1 MYFEKIRAIAFGPLR
16 DKVLEL
22 APGFNVVFG
31 PNEAGKSTWHAA
43 IYAGLCGVR
52 RGKGREWTDD
62 KAFRDR
68 HRPWRGGHGFR
79 VGVQIALEDE
89 RARRV
94 ELIQD
99 LENRVAERV
108 SDMVLPGR
116 DYADEIDYEGAPDG
130 SKWLGL
136 TRENFLRTACIRQ
149 TETRRVAE
157 EQNAEGLQQALQEAA
172 TAGSQSTPTAAVG
185 LIEKYRT
192 DEIGSE
198 RAPTKP
204 FRMARDRMAEL
215 RDDIREAQ
223 EQRAEGEELQKRLEA
238 AQRGLDHTRWMLA
251 ERRALAIEEQLRRA
265 EAMDRHFP
273 DGRPGPSAAANELR
287 LRVREVIADF
297 EKRPDPA
304 RHSESRLHEID
315 SDIADSE
322 QARREGDALLTEAE
336 EVLARCRH
344 ELEAR
349 QDADQ
354 KLAGEVA
361 RGAAELEHIDQELD
375 RLDSRLEEAKR
386 GGSSERDALR
396 RAQEH
401 RAEIAQRVES
411 IRVRSEQTRAER
423 ARLQREKT
431 EAGAAAMG
439 LAAKLEADAERFESV
454 QRQID
459 EITQKLPD
467 PPDLSEETRQRKRP
481 RGLPAILAG
490 MMLLA
495 GAGLTVFASTPAG
508 PRLLLVGAA
517 ALALW
522 AFLVSR
528 RTERRPNESPND
540 EGIRHR
546 ELLKS
551 LHAERAEIAGRK
563 AQLDTQRDEFKVRL
577 GKLRQDLEEQEA
589 QERRLEDERRET
601 EAPQQAAQGDVSRRQ
616 IQMAS
621 LQEAIARHR
630 ADITS
635 LSGRQAESQEAQ
647 EQREASRQEAERKV
661 EACRQD
667 LKDSEQVTSDHR
679 ADIGAHKT
687 KREELLKSRSRA
699 LKDLER
705 RRAEDTDTA
714 SDAERQLRQVGQE
727 VLGEEAATPN
737 RTATDVVRSLR
748 DWQQRQEQAQANDQE
763 RFDAYTKYRE
773 FVGVQ
778 GIGALRDEAQ
788 RQRTQANE
796 LSAAAPEA
804 ERPGRGDL
812 EEANEADLQ
821 LKVDDIRGKVHRLEV
836 QLEER
841 QRLQK
846 PLADLE
852 DDLEAEEGHLHELTT
867 LDAALVKAVEHLKD
881 AEERVYRDL
890 APKLQTSVE
899 QHLSQVT
906 GGKYEGCKIDPDTL
920 AMEVQSPGTEPA
932 LANGL
937 SLGSQ
942 EQIYLLLRFALAE
955 HLTRLG
961 QRCPLILDDVL
972 AAADA
977 ARKRAILDTLLVLG
991 DETQVVLFT
1000 HEDDVLQ
1007 WARHSLVGDRHELIE
1022 LDPPQLAQPA

>member
-108 SDMVLPGR
+108 SDIVLPGR
-116 DYADEIDYEGAPDG
+116 DYANEIDYDGAPDG

-149 TETRRVAE
+149 TETLRVSE
-157 EQNAEGLQQALQEAA
+157 ERNAEGLQQALQEAA

-204 FRMARDRMAEL
+204 FRMARDRIAEL

-223 EQRAEGEELQKRLEA
+223 NQRAEGEELQKRLEA
-238 AQRGLDHTRWMLA
+238 AQRDLDDTRWMLA
-251 ERRALAIEEQLRRA
+251 ERRALDIEEQLRRA
-265 EAMDRHFP
+265 EAMARHFP
-273 DGRPGPSAAANELR
+273 DGRPGPTAAANELQ

-304 RHSESRLHEID
+304 RHSESRLREID
-315 SDIADSE
+315 RQIADAE
-322 QARREGDALLTEAE
+322 QALRKEDALLTEAE

-344 ELEAR
+344 ELEASR
-349 QDADQ
+349 DAHQ
-354 KLAGEVA
+354 KLEGEVA
-361 RGAAELEHIDQELD
+361 RGAAELEHIGEELGG
-375 RLDSRLEEAKR
+375 LDSCLKAANR
-386 GGSSERDALR
+386 GASNEREALR
-396 RAQEH
+396 NAQEH
-401 RAEIAQRVES
+401 LADIEQRIES
-411 IRVRSEQTRAER
+411 IGLGSEQTRAER
-423 ARLQREKT
+423 VRLQNEKT
-431 EAGAAAMG
+431 EARAAAMG
-439 LAAKLEADAERFESV
+439 LAAKLEADAGRLESV

-467 PPDLSEETRQRKRP
+467 PPDLSDETRQRRRP
-481 RGLPAILAG
+481 RGLPALLAG
-490 MMLLA
+490 MTLLA
-495 GAGLTVFASTPAG
+495 GAGVTVFGSTLAG
-508 PRLLLVGAA
+508 PALLLVGATG
-517 ALALW
+517 LALW
-522 AFLVSR
+522 AYFVSR
-528 RTERRPNESPND
+528 TTERRPNESPD
-540 EGIRHR
+540 DGGSRLR
-546 ELLKS
+546 DLLKS

-563 AQLDTQRDEFKVRL
+563 AQLETKRDGLEVRL
-577 GKLRQDLEEQEA
+577 GKLRQDLEEQGVE
-589 QERRLEDERRET
+589 ERRLEDDRRET
-601 EAPQQAAQGDVSRRQ
+601 EAQQRDAQTDVSRRQ
-616 IQMAS
+616 IQIES
-621 LQEAIARHR
+621 LQEKIAKYR

-635 LSGRQAESQEAQ
+635 LSGRRAGSQKAQ
-647 EQREASRQEAERKV
+647 EQRQASLQEAEQEV

-667 LKDSEQVTSDHR
+667 RKDSEQVTSNHR
-679 ADIGAHKT
+679 AEIAAGKT
-687 KREELLKSRSRA
+687 RRNELQSSRTNA

-705 RRAEDTDTA
+705 RRTDDAEA
-714 SDAERQLRQVGQE
+714 AGSAERQLRLVGKE
-727 VLGEEAATPN
+727 VLGEDAATPN
-737 RTATDVVRSLR
+737 RTVTDVVRALR
-748 DWQQRQEQAQANDQE
+748 DWQQRQEQARANDEEQLE
-763 RFDAYTKYRE
+763 DYAKYRE

-788 RQRTQANE
+788 RRRTQADE
-796 LSAAAPEA
+796 LAAAAPEA
-804 ERPGRGDL
+804 ERSGRGDL
-812 EEANEADLQ
+812 EDANEADLQ
-821 LKVDDIRGKVHRLEV
+821 RKVDDIRGKVRTLEV

-852 DDLEAEEGHLHELTT
+852 DDLEAEGKRLHELTT

-890 APKLQTSVE
+890 APKLQMSVE
-899 QHLSQVT
+899 RHLSQVT
-906 GGKYEGCKIDPDTL
+906 GGRYESCKIDPDTL
-920 AMEVQSPGTEPA
+920 ALEVQSPGAGPA

-937 SLGSQ
+937 SLGTQ

-955 HLTRLG
+955 HLTRPG
-961 QRCPLILDDVL
+961 QKCPLILDDVL

-1000 HEDDVLQ
+1000 HEADVLQ
-1007 WARHSLVGDRHELIE
+1007 WTRDSLVGDRHRLIE